1 MEEKIKLNY
10 CVISV
15 PPALGV
21 AEINGVNVVEET
33 LCSKSFTYD
42 SLVLVI
48 LVKYKDETLG
58 AWENVNC

>member
-1 MEEKIKLNY
+1 MKKIKLNY

-15 PPALGV
+15 PPALGG
-21 AEINGVNVVEET
+21 AEINRVNVVGKT

-48 LVKYKDETLG
+48 LVIHLVTEAG
-58 AWENVNC
+58 HFVE